1 MLTSRTPT
9 AVAASCFVMLGA
21 YSRSSSSSAYGESV
35 SLYESDTVPSGYACA
50 SSLPPR
56 FSRRSWGL
64 GELNELSQSMR
75 DGPWSLEWRKQGEL
89 IAGEG
94 ARR

>member
-1 MLTSRTPT
+1 
-9 AVAASCFVMLGA
+9 MLGA
-21 YSRSSSSSAYGESV
+21 NSRSSSSSAYGESV